1 MNYPMLPEKNNLYL
15 AELHE
20 EIQDTIQKVQKFR
33 TETEMRVSVLNNG
46 DHPTKASKYWQCVRE
61 QNMMYEQLKINSF
74 EYRRREAKI
83 LGMKYKLKKS
93 KDKYEKME
101 LQVDIE
107 EMEWSLENIKIT
119 ANDRVRELKL
129 WSKIKKELDDGSFNT
144 IDVNIHQ
151 AETLELQLQNRLNA
165 LTQGSSQAEVLN
177 VVGPLETV
185 MNMLGKPNELYKL
198 INTGEN
204 LNGKSQK
211 SITESKL
218 TN

>member
-1 MNYPMLPEKNNLYL
+1 MKDYSLLPEKYNKDMLSL
-15 AELHE
+15 SAELN
-20 EIQDTIQKVQKFR
+20 DTVQKRQIYR
-33 TETEMRVSVLNNG
+33 TETEMRISVLNNG
-46 DHPTKASKYWQCVRE
+46 SHPTKASKYWQCVRE
-61 QNMMYEQLKINSF
+61 QGMMYEQLRINIY

-83 LGMKYKLKKS
+83 LGMKDKLKKS

-107 EMEWSLENIKIT
+107 EMQWSLENIKQQ
-119 ANDRVRELKL
+119 AMDRVRELKL

-144 IDVNIHQ
+144 TDVNVHQ

-165 LTQGSSQAEVLN
+165 LTQGSSQGEVLN
-177 VVGPLETV
+177 VIGPLQTV
-185 MNMLGKPNELYKL
+185 MEMLGKPNELFKL

-211 SITESKL
+211 SITEA
-218 TN
+218 

>member
-15 AELHE
+15 QELQE

-46 DHPTKASKYWQCVRE
+46 DHPTRASKYWQCVRE
-61 QNMMYEQLKINSF
+61 QNMMYEQLKISSF

-83 LGMKYKLKKS
+83 LGLKDKIKKS

-101 LQVDIE
+101 LQVDME
-107 EMEWSLENIKIT
+107 EMIWSLDNIEIT
-119 ANDRVRELKL
+119 ANYRVRELKL
-129 WSKIKKELDDGSFNT
+129 WIKIKKELDDGSFNSK
-144 IDVNIHQ
+144 DVNIHQ
-151 AETLELQLQNRLNA
+151 AETLELQLQNRLNS
-165 LTQGSSQAEVLN
+165 LTSGSSQAEVLN
-177 VVGPLETV
+177 VVCPLETL
-185 MNMLGKPNELYKL
+185 MNMLGKPNDLYKL

-211 SITESKL
+211 SITESK
-218 TN
+218 

>member
-1 MNYPMLPEKNNLYL
+1 MKDYSLLPEKYNKDMLSL
-15 AELHE
+15 SAELN
-20 EIQDTIQKVQKFR
+20 DTVQKRQIYR
-33 TETEMRVSVLNNG
+33 TETEVRISVLNNG
-46 DHPTKASKYWQCVRE
+46 SHPTKASKYWQCVRE
-61 QNMMYEQLKINSF
+61 QGMMYEQLRINIY

-83 LGMKYKLKKS
+83 LGMKDKLKKS

-107 EMEWSLENIKIT
+107 EMQWSLENIKQQ
-119 ANDRVRELKL
+119 AMDRVRELKL

-144 IDVNIHQ
+144 TDVNVHQ

-165 LTQGSSQAEVLN
+165 LTQGSSQGEVLN
-177 VVGPLETV
+177 VIGPLQTV
-185 MNMLGKPNELYKL
+185 MEMLGKPNELFKL

-211 SITESKL
+211 SITES
-218 TN
+218 

>member
-1 MNYPMLPEKNNLYL
+1 MKDYSLLPEKYNKDMLSL
-15 AELHE
+15 SAELN
-20 EIQDTIQKVQKFR
+20 DTVQKRQIYR
-33 TETEMRVSVLNNG
+33 TETEMRISVLNNG
-46 DHPTKASKYWQCVRE
+46 SHPTKASKYWQCVRE
-61 QNMMYEQLKINSF
+61 QGMMYEQLRINIY

-83 LGMKYKLKKS
+83 LGMKDKLKKS

-107 EMEWSLENIKIT
+107 EMQWSLENIKQQ
-119 ANDRVRELKL
+119 AMDRVRELKL

-211 SITESKL
+211 SITESK
-218 TN
+218 

>member
-15 AELHE
+15 QELQE

-46 DHPTKASKYWQCVRE
+46 DHPTRASKYWQCVRE
-61 QNMMYEQLKINSF
+61 QNMMYEQLKISSF

-83 LGMKYKLKKS
+83 LGLKDKIKKS

-101 LQVDIE
+101 LQVNME
-107 EMEWSLENIKIT
+107 EMIWSLDNIKIT

-129 WSKIKKELDDGSFNT
+129 WSKIKKELDDGSFNSK
-144 IDVNIHQ
+144 DVNIHQ

-165 LTQGSSQAEVLN
+165 LTSGSSQGEVLN
-177 VVGPLETV
+177 VIGPLQTV
-185 MNMLGKPNELYKL
+185 MEMLGKPNELFKL

-211 SITESKL
+211 SITESK
-218 TN
+218 

>member
-15 AELHE
+15 AELQE

-46 DHPTKASKYWQCVRE
+46 DHPTRASKYWQCVRE
-61 QNMMYEQLKINSF
+61 QNMMYEQLKISSY

-83 LGMKYKLKKS
+83 LGLKDKIKRS

-101 LQVDIE
+101 LQVDME

-144 IDVNIHQ
+144 TDVNVHQ

-165 LTQGSSQAEVLN
+165 LTSGSSQAEVLN

-204 LNGKSQK
+204 LNGKPRK
-211 SITESKL
+211 SIT
-218 TN
+218 

>member
-1 MNYPMLPEKNNLYL
+1 MKDYSLLPEKYNKDMLSL
-15 AELHE
+15 SAELN
-20 EIQDTIQKVQKFR
+20 DTVQKRQIYR
-33 TETEMRVSVLNNG
+33 TETEMSISVVNNG
-46 DHPTKASKYWQCVRE
+46 SHPTKASKYWQCVRE
-61 QNMMYEQLKINSF
+61 QGMMYEQLRINIY

-83 LGMKYKLKKS
+83 LGMKDKLKKS

-107 EMEWSLENIKIT
+107 EMQWSLENIKQQ
-119 ANDRVRELKL
+119 AMDRVRELKL

-144 IDVNIHQ
+144 TDVNVHQ

-165 LTQGSSQAEVLN
+165 LTQGSSQGEVLN
-177 VVGPLETV
+177 VIGPLQTV
-185 MNMLGKPNELYKL
+185 MEMLGKPNELFKL

-211 SITESKL
+211 SITES
-218 TN
+218 

>member
-15 AELHE
+15 QELQE

-46 DHPTKASKYWQCVRE
+46 DHPTRASKYWQCVRE
-61 QNMMYEQLKINSF
+61 QNMMYEQLKISSF

-83 LGMKYKLKKS
+83 LGLKDKIKKS

-101 LQVDIE
+101 LQVNME
-107 EMEWSLENIKIT
+107 EMIWSLDNIEIT

-129 WSKIKKELDDGSFNT
+129 WSKIKKELDDGSFNSK
-144 IDVNIHQ
+144 DVNIHQ
-151 AETLELQLQNRLNA
+151 AETLELQLQNRLNS
-165 LTQGSSQAEVLN
+165 LTSGSSQAEVLN
-177 VVGPLETV
+177 VIGPLETV
-185 MNMLGKPNELYKL
+185 MNMLGKPNELFKL

-204 LNGKSQK
+204 LNVKSQK
-211 SITESKL
+211 SITESK
-218 TN
+218 

>member
-211 SITESKL
+211 SITESK
-218 TN
+218 